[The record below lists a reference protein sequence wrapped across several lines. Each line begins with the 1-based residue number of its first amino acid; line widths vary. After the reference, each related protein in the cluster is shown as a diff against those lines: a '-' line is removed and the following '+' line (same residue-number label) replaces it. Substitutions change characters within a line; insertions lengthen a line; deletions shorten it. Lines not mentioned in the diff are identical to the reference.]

1 MDAILALIVF
11 MVAIITLLQA
21 VIMVNIADIREVLKM
36 DQRRGDAE
44 GD

>member
-11 MVAIITLLQA
+11 MVAIITLLQV
-21 VIMVNIADIREVLKM
+21 VIMVNIADIREILKM
-36 DQRRGDAE
+36 DHRRGDAE